1 MLLFVFLL
9 SWRILTVVLCF
20 VAIPDL
26 SVFWILSPFY
36 ALFVVI
42 VFVVVLYAYVVPD
55 LIIECILVV
64 VTRTEAEENDRK

>member
-1 MLLFVFLL
+1 
-9 SWRILTVVLCF
+9 
-20 VAIPDL
+20 
-26 SVFWILSPFY
+26 LSPFY